1 MADMRRFIIDKMPLI
16 FSTPRYFGHIPLLA
30 VPCRTLQLAI
40 PQYSQGRNDETSL
53 GYDAFPPHLTNSDS
67 LCDVR
72 IISAVGF
79 VMNLS

>member
-1 MADMRRFIIDKMPLI
+1 MKNIVGMCRFIIDKMPLI

-53 GYDAFPPHLTNSDS
+53 GYDAFPSGLNE
-67 LCDVR
+67 LR
-72 IISAVGF
+72 FA
-79 VMNLS
+79 L